1 MGALFCHGCTVSNSV
16 YYYVLTLTGC
26 TSQITYTG
34 YVHVFGSPAGM
45 IQAPTAPLQDVLSA
59 VSEDTLVLNV
69 SDEALPLVV
78 VSDVEDTMQQP
89 ILHLRPNPA
98 TDQVWLEYAPGMAQV
113 WLLDAMGHR
122 VLELAP
128 QGAPTTIL
136 QVAGL
141 APAFYSLMVLDTKG
155 KLHNRKLI
163 KQ

>member
-1 MGALFCHGCTVSNSV
+1 MECILIHEQRVGSALAELLAS
-16 YYYVLTLTGC
+16 
-26 TSQITYTG
+26 
-34 YVHVFGSPAGM
+34 
-45 IQAPTAPLQDVLSA
+45 
-59 VSEDTLVLNV
+59 VSELDERRNV
-69 SDEALPLVV
+69 QLW
-78 VSDVEDTMQQP
+78 
-89 ILHLRPNPA
+89 PNPA
-98 TDQVWLEYAPGMAQV
+98 TDQVWLEYAPGLARV

-128 QGAPTTIL
+128 QGAPVTIL